1 MKSKKHRL
9 LLGVLGFLAVCVVG
23 LVVFIVVFAHQAEV
37 SGVEKAQ
44 IGAVV
49 GRYAQQV
56 EDSIMGKSPESET
69 SDEQKQVV
77 ARFAADAKGT
87 NTYALHSV
95 SVWPYIVS
103 ITKTTDGYTVIADMN
118 IYFKATGEDVSSKDN
133 SITIEGGS
141 ESGGTDRYVIKV
153 QATSGE
159 EENYSVVDYY
169 LAPRSSC
176 KCGG

>member
-1 MKSKKHRL
+1 MNNVKHRL
-9 LLGVLGFLAVCVVG
+9 LVGALTFCAVCVVG

-77 ARFAADAKGT
+77 AESSTIAKKSGCGIST
-87 NTYALHSV
+87 Q
-95 SVWPYIVS
+95 SVWVWPDIIS
-103 ITKTTDGYTVIADMN
+103 ITKTKDGYTVRAYMSMYFN
-118 IYFKATGEDVSSKDN
+118 IGESSSDGCDPGWTDEHIIQVKTTSYEAEDYTVVS
-133 SITIEGGS
+133 
-141 ESGGTDRYVIKV
+141 
-153 QATSGE
+153 
-159 EENYSVVDYY
+159 DYII
-169 LAPRSSC
+169 PHV
-176 KCGG
+176 